1 MTSKLLAQ
9 WHLQGAM
16 IFVSVWRNAVSTLS
30 GNPIE
35 AS

>member
-16 IFVSVWRNAVSTLS
+16 IFVSVAQRGLNAL
-30 GNPIE
+30 G
-35 AS
+35 